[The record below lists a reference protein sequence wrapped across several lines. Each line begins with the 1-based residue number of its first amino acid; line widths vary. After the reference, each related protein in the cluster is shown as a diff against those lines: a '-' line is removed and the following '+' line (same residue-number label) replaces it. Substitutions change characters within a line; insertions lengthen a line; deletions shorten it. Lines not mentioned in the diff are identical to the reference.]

1 MKTDR
6 RSDRSIYSFLL
17 QACLRPFRGWLVE
30 PSKVLPAGSNR
41 IDVDKQ
47 VQRTMRVQERQQDG
61 IYVYDMTPKT
71 ASTIKMR
78 MYYFAGGGWQMP
90 PSSQHW
96 KLCAELANTVP
107 GLAVSMVSPP
117 LAPNSP
123 ASDALPQLDVFCTS
137 VIKECKAVGERV
149 IFAGDSSGGNIALSL
164 AVRSVTK
171 EERGPSPA
179 AVLAICPAVD
189 LQRMR
194 CVGDIQI
201 VSKNDPILVIKGHN
215 DEADNWARDLDR
227 SSPSISPVEADM
239 SLLVH
244 ADIKVIGVTGGYDI
258 LSPDALRF
266 RVKCE
271 KSGVQGAWLHW
282 EKQMHCF
289 PLTFMYKIPEAVKA
303 KDWIVEQLTSL

>member
-137 VIKECKAVGERV
+137 VLKECKAGGERV
-149 IFAGDSSGGNIALSL
+149 IFAGDSS
-164 AVRSVTK
+164 
-171 EERGPSPA
+171 
-179 AVLAICPAVD
+179 
-189 LQRMR
+189 
-194 CVGDIQI
+194 
-201 VSKNDPILVIKGHN
+201 
-215 DEADNWARDLDR
+215 
-227 SSPSISPVEADM
+227 
-239 SLLVH
+239 
-244 ADIKVIGVTGGYDI
+244 
-258 LSPDALRF
+258 
-266 RVKCE
+266 
-271 KSGVQGAWLHW
+271 
-282 EKQMHCF
+282 
-289 PLTFMYKIPEAVKA
+289 
-303 KDWIVEQLTSL
+303 